1 MYTVFVI
8 CIHWDVIVVVQLTMW
23 DLIEWVSHKIHVY
36 SFQSKPL
43 YSFAVNSW
51 KFWSCL
57 SKYTCHEIVFFR
69 KTTQF
74 QCQRN
79 QMNLQFIVT
88 LFLRS
93 SFRRYKPPHH
103 PHNCKLRKCI
113 DQRANDPSLQDT
125 AYMMTFCMK
134 AWRTGKE
141 DLLRKDL
148 GFIYNFPGQ
157 VVYG

>member
-1 MYTVFVI
+1 MSNHFKVNHGTV
-8 CIHWDVIVVVQLTMW
+8 L
-23 DLIEWVSHKIHVY
+23 
-36 SFQSKPL
+36 QSIL
-43 YSFAVNSW
+43 ESFAVVSRNTHVT
-51 KFWSCL
+51 KL
-57 SKYTCHEIVFFR
+57 YFFR

-74 QCQRN
+74 QCQQN

-88 LFLRS
+88 LFFGS

-113 DQRANDPSLQDT
+113 DQRANDLSLQDT